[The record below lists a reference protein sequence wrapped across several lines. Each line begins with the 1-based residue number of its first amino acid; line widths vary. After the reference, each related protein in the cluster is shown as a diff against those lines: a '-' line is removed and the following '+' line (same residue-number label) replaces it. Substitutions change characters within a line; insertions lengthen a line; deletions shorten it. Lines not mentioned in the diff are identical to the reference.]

1 MLHPILSLC
10 WFLLIF
16 VAGVAEAAKKTP
28 TPKDIAR
35 TPTQIETITRW
46 RDLPG
51 GNYVMGYGPHPL
63 DKSKEVALAVYDKTF
78 RSLLSPGFMKKSWI
92 FAFGYE
98 SRGLSNM
105 ARELRRNHKKTGAIV
120 EETFEEFIDELQST
134 NTTIVFKK
142 GFWKDSY
149 WKWKADRKPDSSG
162 PGPEVIYLD
171 DIDVAAMMHNSKSF
185 KKVKRKLPLV
195 VSSQLTEED
204 TDDIVSALQ
213 EAKLVRLPSGE
224 YCYEGGDIEMV
235 SPPVKIIDLMGKY
248 SSYRWALK
256 YAVSAMVLKSAIN
269 GIPFYG
275 PPQAVVFTMERVFN
289 LIEVVYLI
297 RHGMAISLVLEAL
310 EGNTHSPFYG
320 QLTQQEL
327 EDAAS
332 YLLLSRTMISSLII
346 NATGQEK
353 VFYHFWKFAQEKKQE
368 CLKALKKRGIEV
380 FPLAN
385 SFYAIGRKDRKDGR
399 KSIKVYSLLKT
410 KVFRSGKPA
419 NVVDFDHSRAE
430 YRTRNTMEGIL
441 AAMSFI
447 ATPVVNVGSVFKLI
461 YKEGF
466 VREVHRRQVQ
476 EGGFRSL
483 LLHHPQDFFDALS
496 QAGFDTAEERHIYYM
511 RALGIVEDRE
521 INPFDLKAVEHAHWR
536 KKVEN
541 WLSKKD
547 STYIPEPFGL
557 PALLQ
562 EAAKSTEG
570 KDMQAFGLEMEEAI
584 PDEAPLKETP

>member
-1 MLHPILSLC
+1 MLRPIQSLC
-10 WFLLIF
+10 WILLF
-16 VAGVAEAAKKTP
+16 FTTGLVEAAKKIP
-28 TPKDIAR
+28 SPKEIAR
-35 TPTQIETITRW
+35 TPTQIEAITRW

-51 GNYVMGYGPHPL
+51 GNYVMGYGPHPV
-63 DKSKEVALAVYDKTF
+63 DTEKEVALAVYDKTF
-78 RSLLSPGFMKKSWI
+78 RSLLSPGFMKKSWL

-105 ARELRRNHKKTGAIV
+105 ARELRRSHKKTGAIV

-134 NTTIVFKK
+134 KTTIVFKK
-142 GFWKDSY
+142 IFWKDSY
-149 WKWKADRKPDSSG
+149 WKWKPDRKPDSSG
-162 PGPEVIYLD
+162 PDPEVIYLD

-185 KKVKRKLPLV
+185 NKVKRKLPLV

-224 YCYEGGDIEMV
+224 YCYEGGDIEMA
-235 SPPVKIIDLMGKY
+235 SPPVKIIDIMGKY

-269 GIPFYG
+269 AIPFYG
-275 PPQAVVFTMERVFN
+275 PPQAAIFMMERVFN
-289 LIEVVYLI
+289 LIEAVYLI
-297 RHGMAISLVLEAL
+297 RHGMAISLALEAL
-310 EGNTHSPFYG
+310 EGNTRSPFYG

-327 EDAAS
+327 EDAVS

-368 CLKALKKRGIEV
+368 CLKALKKRGVEV

-385 SFYAIGRKDRKDGR
+385 SFYAVGKKNRKDGK

-410 KVFRSGKPA
+410 KVFRPGKPI

-430 YRTRNTMEGIL
+430 YRTRNAMEGLL
-441 AAMSFI
+441 AGMSFI
-447 ATPVVNVGSVFKLI
+447 ATPVVNVGSALKLI

-466 VREVHRRQVQ
+466 IREVHRRQMQ

-496 QAGFDTAEERHIYYM
+496 QAGYDTPEERQIYYM

-541 WLSKKD
+541 WISKKD
-547 STYIPEPFGL
+547 PAYIPEPFVL
-557 PALLQ
+557 ATLLQ
-562 EAAKSTEG
+562 EEAKSTEG
-570 KDMQAFGLEMEEAI
+570 KDLQTVGFEMEESA
-584 PDEAPLKETP
+584 PDERPLKEAS